1 MWFQISGGGKSV
13 SNLIPSPGS
22 NTFAG
27 LVEDF
32 LGFFTGHSLTPRTSF
47 QADFW
52 YGVSRSPRASRSFSA

>member
-22 NTFAG
+22 DPFAG

-32 LGFFTGHSLTPRTSF
+32 LGFFTGHSLTPN
-47 QADFW
+47 
-52 YGVSRSPRASRSFSA
+52 ASRQDDF